1 MKSKH
6 LQLDKAKIP
15 QKDPKRAP
23 EVYVEGIRKKTQ
35 TRKELGGHHPSC
47 LVKPQDLASALLST
61 SQPLKSAQSQQRQSH
76 SPGVTGRTAN
86 LAKQKRFHVWRGRN
100 C

>member
-1 MKSKH
+1 M
-6 LQLDKAKIP
+6 LKAF
-15 QKDPKRAP
+15 
-23 EVYVEGIRKKTQ
+23 EKKTQ